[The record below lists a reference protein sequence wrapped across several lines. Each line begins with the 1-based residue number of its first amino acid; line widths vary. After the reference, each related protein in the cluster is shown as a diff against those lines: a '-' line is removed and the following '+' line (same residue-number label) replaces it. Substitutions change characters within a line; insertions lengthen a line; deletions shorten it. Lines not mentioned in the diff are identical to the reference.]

1 MAKTLQKIKIDGKE
15 ILVEVSDIVPPVSH
29 SVSKAGGTKFAD
41 TSALSGDAINVL
53 ASVDMRETIQTMM
66 VPLHAA
72 MKALAP
78 DEATVELNLGFAVK
92 GNLFV
97 ASGEGSASI
106 KVSAKWKFDAKP
118 A

>member
-1 MAKTLQKIKIDGKE
+1 M
-15 ILVEVSDIVPPVSH
+15 
-29 SVSKAGGTKFAD
+29 
-41 TSALSGDAINVL
+41 INVL
-53 ASVDMRETIQTMM
+53 ASVDLRETIQTMM

-92 GNLFV
+92 GNVFI

-106 KVSAKWKFDAKP
+106 KVSAKWKFGGKP
-118 A
+118 S

>member
-1 MAKTLQKIKIDGKE
+1 MAKTLQQIQIDGQK
-15 ILVEVSDIVPPVSH
+15 IWVEVSDLVPPVSQTP
-29 SVSKAGGTKFAD
+29 SKAGGGKFTD
-41 TSALSGDAINVL
+41 TSALSGEAVNIL
-53 ASVDMRETIQTMM
+53 ASVDIRETIQTMM
-66 VPLHAA
+66 APLHAA